1 MVNDRSQISY
11 FLHADGDSFFVAC
24 ELSQKP
30 ELRGKPVVVGEDR
43 GIAVAMSY
51 EAKKLGVTRG
61 MPVFKIKKLF
71 PEVII
76 LPHHFD
82 LYRKISDGVYQI
94 LLSYLDEVEE
104 YSIDECFAKVEP
116 KDLTYF
122 GGAEKL
128 LKEIQDEIWI
138 TFAVTYSFGL
148 GRTKAL
154 AKTASKL
161 RKPKGLVALL
171 SEEDELRALE
181 DSSIDDIWG
190 IGWRTFPRLKK
201 LGMKNA
207 LDFVRYPTEELE
219 RFFSE
224 PLVVLQRELRGESVH
239 ELVTN
244 SDPRDQKSIQSTA
257 TFKPTSDDP
266 KIIWA
271 ELADNAENAC
281 EHARR
286 IDLMTNH
293 VSFFVKTDK
302 FLYRGSDAH
311 LPLYTDSSAPILNA
325 LEEEFKRILKRGEKI
340 RSTGIMLH
348 NLRRAEDVPDDLFGN
363 QQKENTRRRIN
374 KATDAIRKKFGW
386 EAIRPAAALKG
397 GKKER
402 GNSFPGTS

>member
-1 MVNDRSQISY
+1 MVNDRSHESY

-24 ELSQKP
+24 ELSEKP
-30 ELRGKPVVVGEDR
+30 ELHGKPVVVGEDR

-51 EAKKLGVTRG
+51 EAKRLGVTRG
-61 MPVFKIKKLF
+61 MPVFKIKKLY

-82 LYRKISDGVYQI
+82 LYKKISDGVYQI
-94 LLSYLDEVEE
+94 LISYLDEVEE

-116 KDLTYF
+116 KDLIYF

-128 LKEIQDEIWI
+128 LKEIQNEIWT
-138 TFAVTYSFGL
+138 TFGVTYSLGL

-161 RKPKGLVALL
+161 KKPKGLVTLL
-171 SEEDELRALE
+171 CQEDEERALTE
-181 DSSIDDIWG
+181 SSIDDIWG

-207 LDFVRYPTEELE
+207 LDFICYPTEELE
-219 RFFSE
+219 RYFNE
-224 PLVVLQRELRGESVH
+224 PLVILQKELQGESIH

-286 IDLMTNH
+286 LDLMTNH
-293 VSFFVKTDK
+293 VSFFVKSDK
-302 FLYRGSDAH
+302 FLYRGGDAH
-311 LPLYTDSSAPILNA
+311 LSAYTDSSAPILNA
-325 LEEEFKRILKRGEKI
+325 LEKDFKKVLKVGEKI
-340 RSTGIMLH
+340 RSTGVILH
-348 NLRRAEDVPDDLFGN
+348 SLRRIEDVPADLFGI
-363 QQKENTRRRIN
+363 QQKENTRRKIN

-402 GNSFPGTS
+402 GNSFPNH